1 MRCPHCKN
9 RLLQK
14 SGSNTR
20 LRITGQLTFQDDGT
34 AEANCYWCKTLVKSL
49 PITLSAKVEEPTERF
64 VFKK

>member
-14 SGSNTR
+14 SGSGTR
-20 LRITGQLTFQDDGT
+20 LRITGQLTFQGDGT
-34 AEANCYWCKTLVKSL
+34 AEAQCYWCKTLVKSL
-49 PITLSAKVEEPTERF
+49 PITLLAEVSEPSERF

>member
-14 SGSNTR
+14 SGAGTR
-20 LRITGQLTFQDDGT
+20 LRITGQLTFQTDGT
-34 AEANCYWCKTLVKSL
+34 AEAQCYWCKTLVKSL
-49 PITLSAKVEEPTERF
+49 PIALSVEISDPPERF